1 MILFDTKSENQFG
14 GSGKSFE
21 WKLLENFNW
30 GKKWMIAGG
39 LNINN
44 VKEAI
49 EISKAPVVD
58 ISSGVEKNL
67 ELNVKIK

>member
-1 MILFDTKSENQFG
+1 MEIV
-14 GSGKSFE
+14 GKFQ
-21 WKLLENFNW
+21 L

-58 ISSGVEKNL
+58 ISSGVEKKL
-67 ELNVKIK
+67 GVKCENKVKNFIKFIKKL